1 MSRKNYVK
9 YSKMNNEENNEV
21 VLDKTSF
28 EEETIIQNNQSR
40 IDEILEHLTYDMT
53 EEERQAYHA
62 ELEALGYEGH
72 TDEEG
77 ITKEIV
83 KDDIKDAVVVDCAK
97 LRVRKAPNANADVY
111 GTIVIGTELTVNL
124 TDSTEEFYRVNTVIN
139 ETLVSGYCMK
149 KFIKLK

>member
-9 YSKMNNEENNEV
+9 YSQMNKEENNEV

-40 IDEILEHLTYDMT
+40 IDEILERLTYDMT

-62 ELEALGYEGH
+62 ELESLGYEGH
-72 TDEEG
+72 VDEES
-77 ITKEIV
+77 ITEDIV

-124 TDSTEEFYRVNTVIN
+124 TDSTEEFYKVNTVIN